1 MMSLWIM
8 SISTHKLKLL
18 KYAIIF
24 LILWKSRFL
33 ACVMS
38 FQSTRTF
45 LAGSQTDRGQRI
57 ISPCLSRKLFLG
69 SLDAVIL
76 ILRINACNLYDNIIF
91 PSYIDFHRYSLTR
104 IAKIRKFLMSLKEVY
119 SIFFCYNTAVFY
131 WIFKD
136 SIKQSISSGINFRY
150 FCLVFSYS
158 WRVKWK

>member
-1 MMSLWIM
+1 M

-18 KYAIIF
+18 KYVLTF

-38 FQSTRTF
+38 FQSIRTF
-45 LAGSQTDRGQRI
+45 LAGSQTDRGQWI

-76 ILRINACNLYDNIIF
+76 ILRINVCNLYDNIIF

-104 IAKIRKFLMSLKEVY
+104 VAKIRNKSTQLLMYLKEVY
-119 SIFFCYNTAVFY
+119 SIFFAAILLFLLNFQRFY
-131 WIFKD
+131 KAIY
-136 SIKQSISSGINFRY
+136 IKWHK
-150 FCLVFSYS
+150 L
-158 WRVKWK
+158 